1 VPDAAAAVL
10 QARAALSHADP
21 APALEVLAPWLGDQ
35 AAADH
40 ALRIEAHVLA
50 AVARHRRL
58 DHDGAAAALET
69 ALGLAGSDRWPWVFL
84 QAGPP
89 LRELLARQVR
99 AGTAHRGLVED
110 LRVRVERSASTV
122 PAGGVLVE
130 PLSARERTILS
141 YMETMLSTEEIA
153 NELFLSTNTVKT
165 HAKSIYR
172 KLGVSRRRQ
181 AVLRGRALEL
191 L

>member
-1 VPDAAAAVL
+1 
-10 QARAALSHADP
+10 
-21 APALEVLAPWLGDQ
+21 
-35 AAADH
+35 
-40 ALRIEAHVLA
+40 
-50 AVARHRRL
+50 
-58 DHDGAAAALET
+58 
-69 ALGLAGSDRWPWVFL
+69 
-84 QAGPP
+84 
-89 LRELLARQVR
+89 VR
-99 AGTAHRGLVED
+99 TGTAHRGLVED
-110 LRVRVERSASTV
+110 LRIRLERAAAAD
-122 PAGGVLVE
+122 PAGGVQPLLE

-153 NELFLSTNTVKT
+153 NELFLSANTVKT

>member
-1 VPDAAAAVL
+1 
-10 QARAALSHADP
+10 
-21 APALEVLAPWLGDQ
+21 
-35 AAADH
+35 
-40 ALRIEAHVLA
+40 VLA

-58 DHDGAAAALET
+58 DYAGATVSLEAAL
-69 ALGLAGSDRWPWVFL
+69 ALAGSDRWPWVSL
-84 QAGPP
+84 QAGPS
-89 LRELLARQVR
+89 LRDLLTRQVR

-110 LRVRVERSASTV
+110 LRVRLERSASAAPT
-122 PAGGVLVE
+122 GGVKPLLE
-130 PLSARERTILS
+130 PLSAREKTILS

-153 NELFLSTNTVKT
+153 SELFLSTNTVKT